1 MHHTSRRD
9 DEGSKADRA
18 VRDGRRAVSDFPC
31 RESLKVPA

>member
-18 VRDGRRAVSDFPC
+18 VRDGRRAVADFLG